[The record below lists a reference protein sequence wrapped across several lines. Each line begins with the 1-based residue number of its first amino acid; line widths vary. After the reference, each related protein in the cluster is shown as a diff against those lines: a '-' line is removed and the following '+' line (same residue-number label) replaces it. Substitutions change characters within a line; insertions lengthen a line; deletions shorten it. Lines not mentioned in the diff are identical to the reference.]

1 MFLKVLGSIIVLLSS
16 SFLGY
21 IMSRDCS
28 KRPQQLRS
36 LQNLLQMFENQISY
50 SSDVLAEA
58 FERISR
64 AGGETGI
71 FFRTTVDLLKN
82 GSAANASEAWEKA
95 VKKCIGR
102 TALKREDEQILL
114 SFGKSLGST
123 DLEGQIKNIRLALG
137 QLALQVEKAEENRKK
152 NESMYKSLGILGGL
166 ALVIILI

>member
-21 IMSRDCS
+21 ILSRDCS

-50 SSDVLAEA
+50 SSDVLAEV

-71 FFRTTVDLLKN
+71 LFRTTVDLLKD

-95 VKKCIGR
+95 VRKCIGR
-102 TALKREDEQILL
+102 TALKRDDEQILL
-114 SFGKSLGST
+114 SFGKSLGNT
-123 DLEGQIKNIRLALG
+123 DLEGQIKNIRLSLG

-152 NESMYKSLGILGGL
+152 NESMYKSLGVLGGL